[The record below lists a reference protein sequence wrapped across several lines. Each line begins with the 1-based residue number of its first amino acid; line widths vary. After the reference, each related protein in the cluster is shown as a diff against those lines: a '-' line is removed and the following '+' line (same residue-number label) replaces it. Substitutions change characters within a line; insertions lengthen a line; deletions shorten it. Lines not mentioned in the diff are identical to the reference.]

1 MPSENFDTELSV
13 QYLAHLSSP
22 KALKNVM
29 NHQQHFGIFHHRK
42 QNLFYD
48 GNTFK
53 VRIRSPI
60 KSLRME
66 SEEPHYSSKTSPEI
80 LRSETI
86 NPKIPEQSKN
96 ESSVKQ
102 HSSKNLQN
110 MDIDDF
116 FSPQMPLPSEEHFLV
131 IPSNDSYQ
139 NCSING
145 TTEQC
150 GLEHAPVSVHSTL
163 VKAVILLVM
172 AGLSMVGN
180 IATLYSI
187 IKTGRQSASTV
198 YILLVQLAVADLL
211 VAVFC
216 LMADAIWS
224 ITVQWYGGNALCKFF
239 KFMQMFS
246 LYLSTYVLVLIGFD
260 RLCAIRFPMARLR
273 AKFYVRNGI
282 VLIWSLSAIFSS
294 PQAVVFSVLRG
305 PFVEEFHQCVTYGF
319 YTAAWQEQLYTSLS
333 LVLMFLVPLATLLVT
348 YVTTFVTIASQENMF
363 SDRSRR
369 SALED
374 ARHRILQKAKKCL
387 KHVLFY

>member
-1 MPSENFDTELSV
+1 
-13 QYLAHLSSP
+13 
-22 KALKNVM
+22 M

-42 QNLFYD
+42 RNLFYD

-53 VRIRSPI
+53 VRIRSPR
-60 KSLRME
+60 KSPRME
-66 SEEPHYSSKTSPEI
+66 SEEPHYSSKPSPER

-86 NPKIPEQSKN
+86 HPKIPEQSQNVSSIKQHSKIESSIQQHSKN
-96 ESSVKQ
+96 ESSIKQ
-102 HSSKNLQN
+102 HSKNFQN
-110 MDIDDF
+110 KDMDDF

-150 GLEHAPVSVHSTL
+150 LEHAPVLVHSTL

-180 IATLYSI
+180 AATLYSI

-294 PQAVVFSVLRG
+294 PQVGVL
-305 PFVEEFHQCVTYGF
+305 PFLLFFLT
-319 YTAAWQEQLYTSLS
+319 LS
-333 LVLMFLVPLATLLVT
+333 L
-348 YVTTFVTIASQENMF
+348 
-363 SDRSRR
+363 RSYHFR
-369 SALED
+369 
-374 ARHRILQKAKKCL
+374 
-387 KHVLFY
+387 